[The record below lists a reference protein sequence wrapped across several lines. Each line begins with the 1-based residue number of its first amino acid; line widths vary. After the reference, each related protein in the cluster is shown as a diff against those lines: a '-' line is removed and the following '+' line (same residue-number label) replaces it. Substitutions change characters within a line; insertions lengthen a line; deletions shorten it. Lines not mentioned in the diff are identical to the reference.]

1 MTDYSLLMTSDA
13 YADFI
18 LDNAEYAKLMGY
30 NVSTKRGLTE
40 AMADQFLFEQFL
52 QETTAI
58 A

>member
-1 MTDYSLLMTSDA
+1 MTSDA

-52 QETTAI
+52 EETTAI